1 MEMFIIIIVGID
13 RQIKSCDRS
22 AFSFLYAVIFFYL
35 QALKNFK
42 AQKTLVDSLQHQV
55 VCLCI
60 YLFIWTLVTLD
71 SGFRRGVCRGCKK

>member
-42 AQKTLVDSLQHQV
+42 VQKTGRLTAAPG
-55 VCLCI
+55 CLFMHLFI
-60 YLFIWTLVTLD
+60 YLDF
-71 SGFRRGVCRGCKK
+71 GNFRLWV